1 MTGPVIFSDE
11 TARAQLQEHGEVVTF
26 RTSYRTTGTTWW
38 RKSRTG
44 VKQGNCRITLL
55 KSDVAMSETNIF
67 DAFVEYSGFDS
78 VSEWQT
84 RIQEL
89 NDDVESGHLYY
100 VTPL

>member
-11 TARAQLQEHGEVVTF
+11 TARAQLQEHAEVVTF

-55 KSDVAMSETNIF
+55 HSDVEMSDDDTF
-67 DAFVEYSGFDS
+67 RAFVDLSGFDS
-78 VSEWQT
+78 VSAWQS
-84 RIQEL
+84 RIEEL
-89 NDDVESGHLYY
+89 NDGADTGHLYY
-100 VTPL
+100 VTTL